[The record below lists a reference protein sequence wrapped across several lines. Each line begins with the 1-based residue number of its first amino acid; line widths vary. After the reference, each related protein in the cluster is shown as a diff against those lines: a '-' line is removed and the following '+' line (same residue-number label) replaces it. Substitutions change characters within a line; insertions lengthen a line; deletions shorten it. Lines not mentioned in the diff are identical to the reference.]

1 MAPRP
6 PRRVWH
12 NLRKPRIAV
21 KAKAT
26 VHGPMVPV
34 RVVLHDTE
42 SHSTAGIEDIQ
53 GIYDFWGRQ
62 GLGYG
67 AHFVVDKDGNIGQ
80 GASCRSMLWH
90 VANYNSG
97 SVGIEQIGYSWF
109 LKAMWRKTDR
119 EQLRSVAKLLA
130 FLHKTYHIPLVIS
143 IDRGVCTHAMVGAA
157 GIDPTGHTDPGKG
170 YPLRF
175 VVWLANRYV
184 RRGGWYV
191 HA

>member
-1 MAPRP
+1 MA
-6 PRRVWH
+6 RRWH
-12 NLRKPRIAV
+12 NIRKPAIAV

-42 SHSTAGIEDIQ
+42 SHSTAGIKDIQ

-80 GASCRSMLWH
+80 GASCRSLLYH
-90 VANYNSG
+90 VGNYNTG

-130 FLHKTYHIPLVIS
+130 FLHKTYRIPLVIS
-143 IDRGVCTHAMVGAA
+143 IDRGICTHAMVGRA

-175 VVWLANRYV
+175 VVWLARRYV
-184 RRGGWYV
+184 KRGGWYT
-191 HA
+191 HS